1 MLKHYHWLV
10 LGPLAALTAC
20 SGTGDALRKAE
31 SYHALGH
38 EPGWLLTIDNARLR
52 FVTSSPMTNIETL
65 RPIPQIS
72 PLGRRYSTD
81 RLTLDIA
88 TQPCHDVRS
97 GIAFSDTV
105 VVTAGTYSY
114 RGCGGDRVP
123 LLNR

>member
-1 MLKHYHWLV
+1 MLKQYHWLV
-10 LGPLAALTAC
+10 LGPLAVLTAC
-20 SGTGDALRKAE
+20 SGTVGSLRQAE

-38 EPGWLLTIDNARLR
+38 EPGWVLTIENGKLR
-52 FVTSSPMTNIETL
+52 FVTSSPPTNIETL
-65 RPIPQIS
+65 RPLPEIS

-88 TQPCHDVRS
+88 AQPCNDARS
-97 GIAFSDTV
+97 GIAYSDTV
-105 VVTAGTYSY
+105 VVTAGGYSY